1 MSITA
6 YKGFNA
12 DMTCRGFQYKE
23 GETYTTSEAKLCK
36 MGFHACENPLDC
48 LQYYEPSQSVYH
60 EVEIDGKV
68 EKMCD
73 GDTKVCASKITIGAR
88 LTIAGLIMAGVNYV
102 LNKNKE
108 RNTTDYRDHAATTGN
123 YAHAATTGNKSHAAT
138 TGYCAHATTTCKYAH
153 AATTGDFANAVTT
166 GNCANAVTTGSFS
179 NAKVEGVES
188 IAVVTG
194 LRCSAC
200 GVIGSWIVLTERD
213 AYSHVLGVK
222 AVRIDGEAY
231 KANTWYELKGGKIRE
246 VVL

>member
-68 EKMCD
+68 EKRCD

-108 RNTTDYRDHAATTGN
+108 RNTTDYRAHVATTGHHAHAVTTGYCAHAVTTGNDAHAVTTGYCAHAVTTGN
-123 YAHAATTGNKSHAAT
+123 YAHAEVKTK
-138 TGYCAHATTTCKYAH
+138 
-153 AATTGDFANAVTT
+153 D
-166 GNCANAVTTGSFS
+166 
-179 NAKVEGVES
+179 S

-194 LRCSAC
+194 FNCRVRGGIGAWL
-200 GVIGSWIVLTERD
+200 VITERD
-213 AYSHVLGVK
+213 ESNHILGIQAICV
-222 AVRIDGEAY
+222 DGKRY